1 MICTERHSNVVFTGF
16 VEKSKYRKM
25 MSNIGQYRKI
35 GSTKGVQKNPY
46 GSTKSMIEKSK
57 YRKMMS
63 NIGQYRKIGST
74 KGVQKNPYGSTK
86 SMI

>member
-1 MICTERHSNVVFTGF
+1 MTCTEHRFNAGSTGF

-46 GSTKSMIEKSK
+46 GSTKSMI
-57 YRKMMS
+57 
-63 NIGQYRKIGST
+63 
-74 KGVQKNPYGSTK
+74 
-86 SMI
+86 